1 MSDTSAGVSA
11 TLNPDGSSYR
21 TVDGVAVVSAA
32 PVNTAPYTVSVG
44 DGTVTC
50 QAAVTA
56 GGYGRT
62 CFYERGDGGFGVVG
76 STGYGSVKADG
87 TVFRSGPIDRR
98 DYTPGTGGTLNIGEA
113 AVYIAGGADYE
124 DAALRFDESV
134 ACGAISRGG
143 SNNPLALSCDIDGRT
158 PDGAVSLSWAEYQ
171 AGGSPRGN
179 NPADV
184 VINVVNGVKV
194 GVEPMT
200 AIIKNAFPFATVSF
214 TVCFI
219 ICLGVFSQGGKL
231 YGVIGIGLAV
241 GAASSIGATSSNIQ
255 NRSCGSVSVAVGPLT
270 LTSDV
275 KSAGSGD
282 KKEHSNRQLKSNGSG
297 ELDVGG
303 ALPKSNVGGL
313 AGVYFLR
320 YLGSGCV

>member
-1 MSDTSAGVSA
+1 M
-11 TLNPDGSSYR
+11 
-21 TVDGVAVVSAA
+21 
-32 PVNTAPYTVSVG
+32 
-44 DGTVTC
+44 
-50 QAAVTA
+50 
-56 GGYGRT
+56 
-62 CFYERGDGGFGVVG
+62 
-76 STGYGSVKADG
+76 
-87 TVFRSGPIDRR
+87 
-98 DYTPGTGGTLNIGEA
+98 
-113 AVYIAGGADYE
+113 
-124 DAALRFDESV
+124 

-231 YGVIGIGLAV
+231 YGAIGIGLAV
-241 GAASSIGATSSNIQ
+241 GAAISGGVASRPVQGRT
-255 NRSCGSVSVAVGPLT
+255 CVSASLAVGPFT
-270 LTSDV
+270 FTKDV
-275 KSAGSGD
+275 VGTTPAEEVNRPD
-282 KKEHSNRQLKSNGSG
+282 RQLKSVGSG
-297 ELDVGG
+297 EIDVGG
-303 ALPKSNVGGL
+303 GVPKAKIGAL
-313 AGVYFLR
+313 AGVYILR
-320 YLGSGCV
+320 YVGPNCV